1 MWGLGWLLLLLAC
14 ADAKDSLLA
23 QLLSPTLLPQFWSRY
38 HESKP
43 LHCRDPANAGMI
55 RALLRPE
62 DLDTYLWAHKPRLEE
77 ALGADVE
84 LARGGFKLFKD
95 GMVPLDYHQL
105 YQEYHTG
112 ATLIVHA
119 MEQHPSLYRLVAA
132 LEGEFGVPISIN
144 AYASPATAHPTP
156 GFHYHYD
163 GHDSLI
169 AATAGVKIWTV
180 CDPDWEFARSA
191 VVQTIVGMGLSCQN
205 ITLQAGDTLYIP
217 EGSYHKAWPTSS
229 GLASLHLTIAI
240 DTSMQSWQ
248 RFLLL
253 VLERGSEAPCDG
265 LAEHIE
271 EAVATK
277 QYHWRKTGPF
287 ASSTAMRMSVHN
299 NDLPKGYIER
309 IVVPAVSQEIA
320 VLLSKQH
327 STECVT
333 AVGSKLL
340 RLPESLRHAVGEAL
354 DTLRPVSY
362 THLTLPTKRI
372 V

>member
-1 MWGLGWLLLLLAC
+1 MC
-14 ADAKDSLLA
+14 IRDS
-23 QLLSPTLLPQFWSRY
+23 
-38 HESKP
+38 
-43 LHCRDPANAGMI
+43 
-55 RALLRPE
+55 
-62 DLDTYLWAHKPRLEE
+62 
-77 ALGADVE
+77 
-84 LARGGFKLFKD
+84 
-95 GMVPLDYHQL
+95 
-105 YQEYHTG
+105 
-112 ATLIVHA
+112 
-119 MEQHPSLYRLVAA
+119 
-132 LEGEFGVPISIN
+132 
-144 AYASPATAHPTP
+144 
-156 GFHYHYD
+156 HYHYD

-354 DTLRPVSY
+354 DTLRLDWAGKSRSVPLELRDRAVGMHSTLLRTADSRCALVTINGQRIFAVRNHGVPVGEDEFKLMEWCLRWHRGSGTREFVVSDMPGDDGLKLRVARELVLRGML
-362 THLTLPTKRI
+362 THAVDSNAERVQSEL
-372 V
+372 